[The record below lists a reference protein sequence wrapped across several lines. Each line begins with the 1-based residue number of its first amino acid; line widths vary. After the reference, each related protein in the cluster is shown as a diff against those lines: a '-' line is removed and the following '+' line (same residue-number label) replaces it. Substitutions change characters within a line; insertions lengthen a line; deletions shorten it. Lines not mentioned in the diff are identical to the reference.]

1 MVLVVKYLPANTGDV
16 NDVGSTPGSGRTPGK
31 GNGNPLQYY
40 CLENPMDRGAWC
52 TTLMAS
58 QGVGQTE
65 AAEHTQNINT
75 SVTLA
80 TF

>member
-16 NDVGSTPGSGRTPGK
+16 NNVGSMPGSGRTPGK
-31 GNGNPLQYY
+31 GNGNPLQCY

-52 TTLMAS
+52 PTLMGS
-58 QGVGQTE
+58 QRVGQTE
-65 AAEHTQNINT
+65 ATERTQKFNT
-75 SVTLA
+75 SVTQA